1 MNKTVLITGATG
13 KLGSAI
19 ARHLAGIGWNL
30 VLTSRNIT
38 KCIDLSEELRMNG
51 VQVNSIELDLLN
63 KKSSVSLSE
72 RIADMNVSITHLIS
86 NARSLDALKLDKNGI
101 ASQKN
106 FLDELNVDV
115 VSPYC
120 MIMGMVSNPYHN
132 LSGILTIGSQY
143 GVVGPNPSLYNNDL
157 SLSAVQYGVAKS
169 ALHHLTRELSIRL
182 APNIRVNCI
191 AYGGF
196 SGRENNS
203 FQKRYA
209 KLTPLGRML
218 NEKDVGG
225 PVAFLLDDV
234 AAAAVT
240 GHVLMVDGGWSVW

>member
-1 MNKTVLITGATG
+1 
-13 KLGSAI
+13 
-19 ARHLAGIGWNL
+19 
-30 VLTSRNIT
+30 
-38 KCIDLSEELRMNG
+38 
-51 VQVNSIELDLLN
+51 
-63 KKSSVSLSE
+63 
-72 RIADMNVSITHLIS
+72 
-86 NARSLDALKLDKNGI
+86 
-101 ASQKN
+101 
-106 FLDELNVDV
+106 
-115 VSPYC
+115 
-120 MIMGMVSNPYHN
+120 MIMEMVSNPYHN

-182 APNIRVNCI
+182 APDIRVNCI

-196 SGRENNS
+196 SGRENKS
-203 FQKRYA
+203 FQERYA
-209 KLTPLGRML
+209 QLTPLGRML
-218 NEKDVGG
+218 NEGDVGG

>member
-51 VQVNSIELDLLN
+51 VSVNSIELDLLN

-72 RIADMNVSITHLIS
+72 RLADMNVSVTHLIS

-101 ASQKN
+101 ASKKN

-120 MIMGMVSNPYHN
+120 MIMEMVSNPYHN

-182 APNIRVNCI
+182 APDIRVNCI

-196 SGRENNS
+196 SGRENKS
-203 FQKRYA
+203 FQERYA
-209 KLTPLGRML
+209 QLTPLGRML
-218 NEKDVGG
+218 NEGDVGG